1 MTKHSPDSRNEVI
14 EWEFIGRS
22 IYSAN
27 HANPK
32 RKMEHSYREVNY
44 YITNN
49 FWNTKLNIFSHQFQ
63 GLEDVIRE
71 IMQHINNFSRQRGR
85 VIEFR
90 ELLYGYSRL
99 NTIYGHDLILD
110 LLLVYKK
117 YRGKKMTV
125 PGK

>member
-1 MTKHSPDSRNEVI
+1 MGKIPSKGTK
-14 EWEFIGRS
+14 FIPPLE
-22 IYSAN
+22 Y
-27 HANPK
+27 
-32 RKMEHSYREVNY
+32 
-44 YITNN
+44 
-49 FWNTKLNIFSHQFQ
+49 FQ

-71 IMQHINNFSRQRGR
+71 IMQTINNFSRQRGR

-125 PGK
+125 PGETFPIQILRDTHPPCRVLSKYRPSKRHVISE

>member
-1 MTKHSPDSRNEVI
+1 MIIPGNNPNLNRHYPDSKKEVL
-14 EWEFIGRS
+14 EWDFISRS
-22 IYSAN
+22 IYSGI
-27 HANPK
+27 HSNPK
-32 RKMEHSYREVNY
+32 RKMESSFREG
-44 YITNN
+44 I
-49 FWNTKLNIFSHQFQ
+49 
-63 GLEDVIRE
+63 EDVIRE
-71 IMQHINNFSRQRGR
+71 IMENINNFSRQRGR

-125 PGK
+125 PG